1 MATAKKTTRKSTTKK
16 DLEAKI
22 ADLEAKLNKLA
33 AAQDA
38 KPAETAPK
46 HDFHSFFLPFLR
58 ILQDSVFWK
67 CYLHFNCEFVANIHT
82 CFWCVFFEVRGTCK
96 MLKKTWK
103 IWI

>member
-38 KPAETAPK
+38 KPARK
-46 HDFHSFFLPFLR
+46 
-58 ILQDSVFWK
+58 
-67 CYLHFNCEFVANIHT
+67 N
-82 CFWCVFFEVRGTCK
+82 
-96 MLKKTWK
+96 
-103 IWI
+103 

>member
-38 KPAETAPK
+38 KPAETAPEPK
-46 HDFHSFFLPFLR
+46 PAETAPEPKQIGRAH
-58 ILQDSVFWK
+58 V
-67 CYLHFNCEFVANIHT
+67 
-82 CFWCVFFEVRGTCK
+82 
-96 MLKKTWK
+96 
-103 IWI
+103 